1 MGATNLYWQAADG
14 TGTAERLTT
23 GVNTQQP
30 LTFTPDGKS
39 LIFRELDGASG
50 FGVLNVLP
58 LEGDRTPKPLMHM
71 PVNVVHAALSWD
83 GHWMAYQSTESGRD
97 DIHIR
102 PFPAVESGHW
112 QISTDGGSRPVWAP
126 SSHELFYLDSRYRL
140 TSVSL
145 QPKPFVISKPSAA
158 AVLPSGFPQP
168 LGPQRSYDV
177 SPDGQR
183 FVAVRSAA
191 EKDDA
196 TQPNQL
202 RVILNWDEELKRLVP
217 SKK

>member
-23 GVNTQQP
+23 SVNTQQP

-50 FGVLNVLP
+50 FGVLNILP
-58 LEGDRTPKPLMHM
+58 LEGDRTPKPLMHV
-71 PVNVVHAALSWD
+71 PVNAVHAALSWD

-102 PFPAVESGHW
+102 PFPDVESGHW
-112 QISTDGGSRPVWAP
+112 QISIDGGSRPVWAP
-126 SSHELFYLDSRYRL
+126 SAHDLFYLDSRYRL
-140 TSVSL
+140 MTVSV
-145 QPKPFVISKPSAA
+145 QPKPLVIGKPSP
-158 AVLPSGFPQP
+158 VLASGFSPP
-168 LGPQRSYDV
+168 SGPQRFYDV
-177 SPDGQR
+177 SPDGKR
-183 FVAVRSAA
+183 FVAVSSAA